1 MPLNVFTKRD
11 FTNFVKSDAIF
22 KFHLLISLPKALATD
37 VTMFLFY
44 DGVIRVC
51 CTLMRLN
58 LSSNLL
64 SHAYVWHATKYINTI
79 AFTDMYHIQKSS
91 SACTEYHG

>member
-11 FTNFVKSDAIF
+11 FTNFVKSDSIF
-22 KFHLLISLPKALATD
+22 KFHLPPL
-37 VTMFLFY
+37 FLFFIVFFY